1 MMKWHA
7 ILSAF
12 LDNRRSRKKR
22 LAAKKKSKTSA
33 ADLER
38 AYSQTAK
45 VIAAS
50 VAPPLLHT
58 NESAAAE
65 LRCKTMQ
72 LTLMRAYVKTFLNFP
87 PSQASAAAFHR
98 GWPRH
103 NFGAEAERIIAA
115 ADRDGYEEDDE
126 GNRSSSISSN

>member
-50 VAPPLLHT
+50 VAPPLHT

-87 PSQASAAAFHR
+87 PSQASAAATTR
-98 GWPRH
+98 AR
-103 NFGAEAERIIAA
+103 AA
-115 ADRDGYEEDDE
+115 GCTARAC
-126 GNRSSSISSN
+126 